1 MVSTASIF
9 HHARDDAPAQMLSR
23 EAEAHALADRLPELV
38 LEAAR
43 ISSTVTHGS
52 HGRRRAGPGETFWQF
67 RQYQT
72 GDAAHL
78 VDWRRSAS
86 SDHLFIRER
95 EWEAAHTIWL
105 WPDISPSMAYHSHLT
120 PVCKSDRALVIMF
133 AVAEMLVRSGE
144 RVAVMGLTQPSASR
158 KVTTRI
164 AELLSANLRQHGLT
178 QSAPPPQRI
187 GRFSSTVWVSDFLD
201 PIDTIARRVEELAGN
216 GSTGH
221 LVQVLDPAEETLP
234 FHGRTEFIGVED
246 ASRWLTD
253 RAEGLRERYR
263 ERLLAQRAAL
273 QDVCRRCGWSF
284 LLHHTDRPA
293 AETLLQL
300 IMRLRGEPLST
311 SRETPAEER
320 LAAGGRA

>member
-1 MVSTASIF
+1 MFSS
-9 HHARDDAPAQMLSR
+9 ARDDAPAQMLAR

-38 LEAAR
+38 LEAMR

-67 RQYQT
+67 RQYQA
-72 GDAAHL
+72 GDAAQL

-105 WPDISPSMAYHSHLT
+105 WPDISASMAYHSHLT
-120 PVCKSDRALVIMF
+120 PVRKSDRALVIMF
-133 AVAEMLVRSGE
+133 AIAEMLVRSGE
-144 RVAVMGLTQPSASR
+144 RVAVMGLTQPSANR

-164 AELLSANLRQHGLT
+164 AELFAANLRQHGLT
-178 QSAPPPQRI
+178 QSAPPPQRV

-201 PIDTIARRVEELAGN
+201 PIETIARRIEELAGN

-234 FHGRTEFIGVED
+234 FHGRTEFIGIED
-246 ASRWLTD
+246 TSRWLTD

-300 IMRLRGEPLST
+300 IMRLRGEPMSAART
-311 SRETPAEER
+311 AASDER
-320 LAAGGRA
+320 PAGGQPS

>member
-1 MVSTASIF
+1 MAVTSMFSSAQDS
-9 HHARDDAPAQMLSR
+9 APAQMLAR
-23 EAEAHALADRLPELV
+23 ESEAHALADRLPELV
-38 LEAAR
+38 LEAIR
-43 ISSTVTHGS
+43 ISNTVTHGS

-72 GDAAHL
+72 GDSAHL

-120 PVCKSDRALVIMF
+120 PVRKSDRSLVVMF

-144 RVAVMGLTQPSASR
+144 RVAVMGLTNPSASR
-158 KVTTRI
+158 KATTRI
-164 AELLSANLRQHGLT
+164 AELLAANLRQTGLT
-178 QSAPPPQRI
+178 RSAPPQQRV
-187 GRFSSTVWVSDFLD
+187 GRFSSVVWVSDFLD
-201 PIDTIARRVEELAGN
+201 PIETIARRIEELAGN

-234 FHGRTEFIGVED
+234 FHGRNEFIGVED
-246 ASRWLTD
+246 SARWLTD

-293 AETLLQL
+293 AETMLQL
-300 IMRLRGEPLST
+300 IMRLRGEPIT
-311 SRETPAEER
+311 SAAKA
-320 LAAGGRA
+320 AAGEARA